1 MYSVGDIL
9 ILREKQKIIEG
20 YYSEVD
26 SLTSIFT
33 INRRKNFK
41 ESYDKFISDLQT
53 VVETT
58 TGKNY
63 KMIDYLNYCIR
74 YWPYRCDA
82 ISIGDYLSGMVI
94 DTAINHEQRQL
105 LLALELYIN
114 LLYWAPKQDSA
125 DDRDSSIGISFKKND
140 VEKEAKRFLDNIRY
154 MLEQC
159 CNMYIRKKDEDLCPK
174 YFITKKSAIVDAAA
188 ISEPELS
195 DILLS
200 YFDIRNEFDINF
212 KKNALTNIYTYM
224 EPYRPEYKK
233 LVCSAVSEEFF
244 TDMNVFGIRH
254 NTKSQVRMNGKKK
267 MDTCDKL
274 FMMALYVLQTKTVNA
289 FKEEMKGLRD
299 KN

>member
-1 MYSVGDIL
+1 
-9 ILREKQKIIEG
+9 
-20 YYSEVD
+20 
-26 SLTSIFT
+26 
-33 INRRKNFK
+33 
-41 ESYDKFISDLQT
+41 
-53 VVETT
+53 
-58 TGKNY
+58 
-63 KMIDYLNYCIR
+63 
-74 YWPYRCDA
+74 
-82 ISIGDYLSGMVI
+82 
-94 DTAINHEQRQL
+94 
-105 LLALELYIN
+105 
-114 LLYWAPKQDSA
+114 
-125 DDRDSSIGISFKKND
+125 
-140 VEKEAKRFLDNIRY
+140 
-154 MLEQC
+154 
-159 CNMYIRKKDEDLCPK
+159 MYIRKKDEDLCPK

-200 YFDIRNEFDINF
+200 YLDIRNEFDINF
-212 KKNALTNIYTYM
+212 KKNALTNIYAYM

-289 FKEEMKGLRD
+289 FKEEMKSLRD

>member
-1 MYSVGDIL
+1 M
-9 ILREKQKIIEG
+9 
-20 YYSEVD
+20 
-26 SLTSIFT
+26 TSIFT
-33 INRRKNFK
+33 IKRRKDFK

-82 ISIGDYLSGMVI
+82 ISIDDYLNGMI
-94 DTAINHEQRQL
+94 ADKYTKQEQCKL
-105 LLALELYIN
+105 LLALELYVN
-114 LLYWAPKQDSA
+114 LLYWAPKQDYA
-125 DDRDSSIGISFKKND
+125 DDRDSNIGISFKKND
-140 VEKEAKRFLDNIRY
+140 VEKEANRFLDNIRY

-200 YFDIRNEFDINF
+200 YLDIRNEFDINF
-212 KKNALTNIYTYM
+212 KKNALTNIYAYM

-289 FKEEMKGLRD
+289 FKEEMKSLRD